1 MPDSHPQNID
11 VVKLYELLRNTEQQ
25 QQIGRRVLRAV
36 IIDVLRSKS
45 GGTDLVWFRRLY
57 GGQSCVVAV
66 LQELTDDV
74 SLTEEERRIL
84 DELEREEKE
93 SHNPGGK

>member
-1 MPDSHPQNID
+1 MPDACPQNFD
-11 VVKLYELLRNTEQQ
+11 VVKLYELLRSTEQQ

-45 GGTDLVWFRRLY
+45 GGTDLIWFRRLY
-57 GGQSCVVAV
+57 GGQSCVVAI
-66 LQELTDDV
+66 LQELIDDV

-84 DELEREEKE
+84 DELEREEKQGN
-93 SHNPGGK
+93 SPSGK